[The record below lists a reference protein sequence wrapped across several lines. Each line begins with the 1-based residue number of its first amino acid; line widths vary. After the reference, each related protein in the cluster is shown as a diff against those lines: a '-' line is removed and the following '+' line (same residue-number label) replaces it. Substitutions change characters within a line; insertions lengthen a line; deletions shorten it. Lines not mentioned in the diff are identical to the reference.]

1 MENGQLKYYGEYN
14 ISPERQNI
22 DDIELH
28 YARRNKL
35 YRQCGLPEIAFRGA
49 EMLEVGPGSG
59 YNTLAYFHW
68 GCEHIDLIEANP
80 QGIKDMEMLF
90 AEKKIS
96 QDKYEVFDC
105 LIENYNTNKR
115 YDIIVAEGFMPD
127 IDNQKEVV
135 DKLKELTNEKGVIV
149 ITCVDKVDFFIESM
163 KRLVGVIL
171 TRQIPSYE
179 EKLKFLIDLFKP
191 QLAKLRG
198 MSKLPE
204 DWVKD
209 IILNPVINNGIELGL
224 GQAIHYFQEDFEI
237 LGTSPQMFTDYSW
250 SKDIWYDYK
259 KDYLEQFD
267 RKRLSLLMANMPE
280 VILPSDDAR
289 FLVKCFEDIKD
300 AEAEY
305 ENTLDMKNISD
316 IVGIME
322 SIENLLRQYFADD
335 FMSVFYE
342 IKDVLRS
349 LQKGEN
355 VDMGNYPNFFKAFG
369 RTQQY
374 ISFVR
379 K

>member
-68 GCEHIDLIEANP
+68 GCKHIDLIEANP
-80 QGIKDMEMLF
+80 QGIKDMGMLF

-171 TRQIPSYE
+171 TRQVPSYE

-322 SIENLLRQYFADD
+322 SIESLLRQYFADD
-335 FMSVFYE
+335 FMNVFYE